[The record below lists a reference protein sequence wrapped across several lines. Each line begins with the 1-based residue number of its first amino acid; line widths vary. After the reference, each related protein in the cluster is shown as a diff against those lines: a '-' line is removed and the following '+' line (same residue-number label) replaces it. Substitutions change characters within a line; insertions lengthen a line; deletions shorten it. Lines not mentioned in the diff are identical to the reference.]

1 MAYLGLDIGTT
12 TCKATVMGQDG
23 GVISSAQAEYDLVM
37 PKPGYI
43 ELNGD
48 VIWQNVQ
55 TVIKKAV
62 AASAEP
68 VSAIATASF
77 GEAFVPMDEKGRVLG
92 NSIIFS
98 DIRGTDEVGDI
109 LKQFSEAE
117 IYGIAGVPINTI
129 YSLNKLLWL
138 KKHDRELYD
147 SAKMFPL
154 YCDFIAYRL
163 SGERKLD
170 YSLASRSMMLD
181 YRTHKWS
188 DTIMDAFGIDK
199 AKFSEPVQSGTVV
212 GTVLPSVAAELGLP
226 AGVILVAGGHDQI
239 CAALG
244 AGVLNRGDSV
254 DGIGTT
260 ECLTVMLHDLDNLD
274 VMRRNN
280 FCIEPYAVAG
290 EYVTLGFSNTAGAVL
305 KWYRN
310 TIERE
315 RWQAASQAGADIYA
329 IMESECPEGPTDL
342 LVQPH
347 FAGSGTPYMDS
358 GSVGALVGLKLS
370 TTRGDIYKACIE
382 GNCLEMMLN
391 AELLEQCGTRVSSVT
406 CAGGGSRSAM
416 QLQIKADIMG
426 LPVKKL
432 KVLESGTIALGMLC
446 AVACGDYKSLKD
458 AAAQFVGIERTFEPD
473 AKKHEIYMEK
483 YQAYKRMY
491 AGIKQIGLA

>member
-12 TCKATVMGQDG
+12 TCKATVIGQGG

-48 VIWQNVQ
+48 VIWENVKA
-55 TVIKKAV
+55 VIKKAV
-62 AASAEP
+62 GASNEP
-68 VSAIATASF
+68 VKSIATASF
-77 GEAFVPMDEKGRVLG
+77 GEAFVPMDGNGKVLA

-98 DIRGTDEVGDI
+98 DIRGTEEVNDI
-109 LKQFSEAE
+109 LAKFSEAE

-138 KKHDRELYD
+138 KKHDRKLYD
-147 SAKMFPL
+147 GAKMFPL
-154 YCDFIAYRL
+154 YCDYIAFRL

-170 YSLASRSMMLD
+170 YSLASRTMMLD
-181 YRTHKWS
+181 CRARAWS
-188 DTIMDAFGIDK
+188 DRIMDAFEIDK
-199 AKFSEPVQSGTVV
+199 RKFSEPVQSGTVV
-212 GTVLPSVAAELGLP
+212 GTVLPSVAAELGLMP
-226 AGVILVAGGHDQI
+226 GVILVAGGHDQI

-244 AGVLNRGDSV
+244 AGVLKRGDSV

-260 ECLTVMLHDLDNLD
+260 ECLTVLLRDHGNQD
-274 VMRRNN
+274 VMRKNN
-280 FCIEPYAVAG
+280 FCIEPYALPG
-290 EYVTLGFSNTAGAVL
+290 EHVTLGFSNTAGAVL

-310 TIERE
+310 NLERE
-315 RWQAASQAGADIYA
+315 RYQAASQAGADIYA

-358 GSVGALVGLKLS
+358 SSVGALVGLKLS

-391 AELLEQCGTRVSSVT
+391 AELLEQSGTRVENVT

-416 QLQIKADIMG
+416 QLQIKADVMG

-432 KVLESGTIALGMLC
+432 RQLESGTIALAMLG
-446 AVACGDYKSLKD
+446 AVACGDYRTLED

-491 AGIKQIGLA
+491 AGIKQIGV

>member
-1 MAYLGLDIGTT
+1 M
-12 TCKATVMGQDG
+12 
-23 GVISSAQAEYDLVM
+23 
-37 PKPGYI
+37 
-43 ELNGD
+43 
-48 VIWQNVQ
+48 
-55 TVIKKAV
+55 
-62 AASAEP
+62 
-68 VSAIATASF
+68 
-77 GEAFVPMDEKGRVLG
+77 
-92 NSIIFS
+92 
-98 DIRGTDEVGDI
+98 
-109 LKQFSEAE
+109 
-117 IYGIAGVPINTI
+117 
-129 YSLNKLLWL
+129 
-138 KKHDRELYD
+138 
-147 SAKMFPL
+147 
-154 YCDFIAYRL
+154 
-163 SGERKLD
+163 
-170 YSLASRSMMLD
+170 
-181 YRTHKWS
+181 
-188 DTIMDAFGIDK
+188 
-199 AKFSEPVQSGTVV
+199 
-212 GTVLPSVAAELGLP
+212 LPSVAAELGLP
-226 AGVILVAGGHDQI
+226 EGVILVAGGHDQI

-274 VMRRNN
+274 VMRKNN

-491 AGIKQIGLA
+491 PGIKQIGLA